1 MANRPSNIS
10 DQFSTAELIQT
21 QRSVFRDVPMEHKA
35 TFNMGELVPLL
46 TYTEVYPG
54 DTFTPKVSLVIRTTD
69 FVKPVMGNL
78 MMDVWAF
85 FCPDRLN
92 WDHYG
97 AFLGENE
104 NGVWAQTTEYL
115 IPQFTTP
122 TGGVSVN
129 SLACHMGIPPGVA
142 GIKFTQMGV
151 RSYVRV
157 YNRFFRD
164 QNYIAPLTQ
173 HTDDTDRTCNND
185 VTELGGKVCK
195 VAKLQDYFTSAL
207 PGPQKGEPVTLPLGT
222 TAEVK
227 GNGKTLGL
235 IGAGTSNWEAGLSY
249 INNNGSIYML
259 PVDAALGTEARST
272 TQAIGSNAYGSH
284 TIGVTTDGTKS
295 GLVADL
301 TTATAA
307 TINALR
313 LSVQTQRLLE
323 KDARG
328 GTRKPEIILN
338 HFGVKTSDA
347 VLQYPIYIGGFRVP
361 IIFNQVN
368 QTSATT
374 TDSPLGNS
382 AAYTLT
388 ADCQDLP
395 THSFEEHGTYLILCA
410 VRQVHSYQQ
419 GLWKGF
425 SVRRRLDKYW
435 PVLAHL
441 GEQPI
446 LSKEL
451 YATGNDTEDNKA
463 IGFQEA
469 WNHLRF
475 FPAITSGEFNSG
487 AEQSLDVW
495 HLADW
500 YQDAPIISQEF
511 IEETDVFLKRALAEQ
526 RHNQIR
532 VDCLVS
538 MTMVRPMPV
547 HSTPGML
554 DHF

>member
-10 DQFSTAELIQT
+10 EQFSTTELVNT
-21 QRSVFRDVPMEHKA
+21 QRSVFRDVPMEHHLS
-35 TFNMGELVPLL
+35 FNMGELVPLL

-54 DTFTPKVSLVIRTTD
+54 DTFSPKVSLVIRTTD
-69 FVKPVMGNL
+69 FVKPIMGNL
-78 MMDVWAF
+78 MLDVWAF

-92 WDHYG
+92 WEHYG

-104 NGVWAQTTEYL
+104 NGVWTQTTEYL
-115 IPQFTTP
+115 IPHFTTP
-122 TGGVSVN
+122 TGGMAVG
-129 SLACHMGIPPGVA
+129 SLACHMGVPPGVA
-142 GIKFTQMGV
+142 GISFTQMGV

-173 HTDDTDRTCNND
+173 YTDDTDRTCDNN
-185 VTELGGKVCK
+185 VTELGGKPCK
-195 VAKLQDYFTSAL
+195 VAKLHDYFTSAL
-207 PGPQKGEPVTLPLGT
+207 PGPQKGEAVTLPLGQS
-222 TAEVK
+222 APVRVMGVENK
-227 GNGKTLGL
+227 HLGL
-235 IGAGTSNWEAGLSY
+235 K
-249 INNNGSIYML
+249 IN
-259 PVDAALGTEARST
+259 AET
-272 TQAIGSNAYGSH
+272 AIGSGL
-284 TIGVTTDGTKS
+284 VTTGVGGSGYFNAGMSNSTVKYAMAGVDTDPEKS
-295 GLVADL
+295 GLVGIADL
-301 TTATAA
+301 TGATAA

-323 KDARG
+323 KNARD
-328 GTRKPEIILN
+328 GTRKPEIILS

-374 TDSPLGNS
+374 TDSPLGSS

-451 YATGNDTEDNKA
+451 YAQGNETEDNKT

-487 AEQSLDVW
+487 AAQTLDVW
-495 HLADW
+495 HLGDW

-511 IEETDVFLKRALAEQ
+511 IEETDVYLKRALAEQ
-526 RHNQIR
+526 KYNQIR

>member
-10 DQFSTAELIQT
+10 EQFSTAELINT
-21 QRSVFRDVPMEHKA
+21 QRSVFRDVPMEHKLS
-35 TFNMGELVPLL
+35 FNMGELVPLL

-54 DTFTPKVSLVIRTTD
+54 DTFTPKVSLVVRTTD
-69 FVKPVMGNL
+69 FVKPVMGSL
-78 MMDVWAF
+78 MLDVWAF

-104 NGVWAQTTEYL
+104 SGAWTQTTEYL
-115 IPQFTTP
+115 VPQFTTP
-122 TGGVSVN
+122 AGGVSID
-129 SLACHMGIPPGVA
+129 SLACHMGVPPGVA

-173 HTDDTDRTCNND
+173 YTDDTDRTCDNT

-195 VAKLQDYFTSAL
+195 VAKLHDYFTSAL
-207 PGPQKGEPVTLPLGT
+207 PGPQKGEAVTMPLGDKAELIPVQNGNFGLGVPTLKDPTQNPTVPAPFQT
-222 TAEVK
+222 TRAE
-227 GNGKTLGL
+227 
-235 IGAGTSNWEAGLSY
+235 GAITATFGTSAAIPGEAFRNLAWD
-249 INNNGSIYML
+249 N
-259 PVDAALGTEARST
+259 V
-272 TQAIGSNAYGSH
+272 
-284 TIGVTTDGTKS
+284 

-301 TTATAA
+301 ANATAA

-425 SVRRRLDKYW
+425 SVRRKLDKYW

-451 YATGNDTEDNKA
+451 YAQGNEIEDEKA

-487 AEQSLDVW
+487 ATQSLDVW

-500 YQDAPIISQEF
+500 YDDAPIISQEF

-526 RHNQIR
+526 KYNQIR
-532 VDCLVS
+532 VDCNVS

>member
-10 DQFSTAELIQT
+10 EQFSTAELINT
-21 QRSVFRDVPMEHKA
+21 QRSVFRDVPMEHKLS
-35 TFNMGELVPLL
+35 FNMGELVPLL

-54 DTFTPKVSLVIRTTD
+54 DTFTPKVSLVVRTTD
-69 FVKPVMGNL
+69 FVKPVMGSL
-78 MMDVWAF
+78 MLDVWAF

-104 NGVWAQTTEYL
+104 SGAWTQTTEYL
-115 IPQFTTP
+115 VPQFTTP
-122 TGGVSVN
+122 AGGVSID
-129 SLACHMGIPPGVA
+129 SLACHMGVPPGVA

-173 HTDDTDRTCNND
+173 YTDDTDRTCDNT

-195 VAKLQDYFTSAL
+195 VAKLHDYFTSAL
-207 PGPQKGEPVTLPLGT
+207 PGPQKGEAVTIPLGT

-227 GNGKTLGL
+227 GNGMTLGFDVV
-235 IGAGTSNWEAGLSY
+235 GQPGEPHAGLGASY
-249 INNNGSIYML
+249 TGSIIRNVL
-259 PVDAALGTEARST
+259 TPGTYGKP
-272 TQAIGSNAYGSH
+272 IGTGIGTPQVGPETS
-284 TIGVTTDGTKS
+284 IGVTTDGTKS
-295 GLVADL
+295 GLIADL
-301 TTATAA
+301 TNATAA

-425 SVRRRLDKYW
+425 SVRRKLDKYW

-451 YATGNDTEDNKA
+451 YAQGNEIEDEKA

-487 AEQSLDVW
+487 ATQSLDVW

-500 YQDAPIISQEF
+500 YDDAPIISQEF

-526 RHNQIR
+526 KYNQIR
-532 VDCLVS
+532 VDCNVS

>member
-1 MANRPSNIS
+1 MANRPSNVS
-10 DQFSTAELIQT
+10 EQFSTAELVNT
-21 QRSVFRDVPMEHKA
+21 QRSVFRDVPMAHQLS
-35 TFNMGELVPLL
+35 FNMGELVPLL

-54 DTFTPKVSLVIRTTD
+54 DTFTPKVSLVVRTTD
-69 FVKPVMGNL
+69 FIKPIMGNL
-78 MMDVWAF
+78 MLDVWAF

-92 WDHYG
+92 WEHYG

-104 NGVWAQTTEYL
+104 NGAWTQTTEYL
-115 IPQFTTP
+115 IPHFTTP
-122 TGGVSVN
+122 TGGMAVG
-129 SLACHMGIPPGVA
+129 SLACHMGVPAGVA
-142 GIKFTQMGV
+142 GISFTQMGV

-173 HTDDTDRTCNND
+173 YTDDTDRTADNET
-185 VTELGGKVCK
+185 TELGGKPCK
-195 VAKLQDYFTSAL
+195 VAKLHDYFTSAL
-207 PGPQKGEPVTLPLGT
+207 PGPQKGETVKMPLGGQAPLVPIENGTFGLGVPTLKDPTQNPVVPAPFQT
-222 TAEVK
+222 TRAGSAVSA
-227 GNGKTLGL
+227 TF
-235 IGAGTSNWEAGLSY
+235 GTSARIPGEAFRNLAWD
-249 INNNGSIYML
+249 N
-259 PVDAALGTEARST
+259 V
-272 TQAIGSNAYGSH
+272 
-284 TIGVTTDGTKS
+284 GV
-295 GLVADL
+295 VADL
-301 TTATAA
+301 TEATAA

-328 GTRKPEIILN
+328 GTRKPEIILS

-441 GEQPI
+441 GEQPV

-451 YATGNDTEDNKA
+451 YATGNETEDNKT

-469 WNHLRF
+469 WSHLRF

-487 AEQSLDVW
+487 AAQSLDVW
-495 HLADW
+495 HLGDW

-511 IEETDVFLKRALAEQ
+511 IEETDVYLKRALAEQ
-526 RHNQIR
+526 KYNQIR

>member
-10 DQFSTAELIQT
+10 EQFSTAELINT
-21 QRSVFRDVPMEHKA
+21 QRSVFRDVPMEHKLS
-35 TFNMGELVPLL
+35 FNMGELVPLL

-54 DTFTPKVSLVIRTTD
+54 DTFTPKVSLVVRTTD
-69 FVKPVMGNL
+69 FVKPVMGSL
-78 MMDVWAF
+78 MLDVWAF

-104 NGVWAQTTEYL
+104 SGAWTQTTEYL
-115 IPQFTTP
+115 VPQFTTP
-122 TGGVSVN
+122 AGGVSID
-129 SLACHMGIPPGVA
+129 SLACHMGVPPGVA

-173 HTDDTDRTCNND
+173 YTDDTDRTCDNT

-195 VAKLQDYFTSAL
+195 VAKLHDYFTSAL
-207 PGPQKGEPVTLPLGT
+207 PGPQKGEAVTMPLGAQAELIPVQNGNFGLGVPTLKDPTQNPTVPAPFQT
-222 TAEVK
+222 TRAE
-227 GNGKTLGL
+227 
-235 IGAGTSNWEAGLSY
+235 GAITATFGTSAAIPGEAFRNLAWD
-249 INNNGSIYML
+249 N
-259 PVDAALGTEARST
+259 V
-272 TQAIGSNAYGSH
+272 
-284 TIGVTTDGTKS
+284 

-301 TTATAA
+301 ANATAA

-425 SVRRRLDKYW
+425 SVRRKLDKYW

-451 YATGNDTEDNKA
+451 YAQGNEIEDEKA

-487 AEQSLDVW
+487 ATQSLDVW

-500 YQDAPIISQEF
+500 YDDAPIISQEF

-526 RHNQIR
+526 KYNQIR
-532 VDCLVS
+532 VDCNVS